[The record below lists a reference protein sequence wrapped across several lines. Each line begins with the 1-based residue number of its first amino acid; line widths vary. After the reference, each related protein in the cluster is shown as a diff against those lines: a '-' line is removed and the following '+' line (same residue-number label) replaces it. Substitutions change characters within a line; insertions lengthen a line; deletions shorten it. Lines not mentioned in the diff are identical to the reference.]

1 MARLSGRAKPLRDP
15 MRRLLFPLSLV
26 LYASA
31 SGCDPDLT
39 AAPKP
44 GADASAEVGVDPGPG
59 PVTPNDGG
67 DEDGA
72 TNEDGGTTE
81 EDSGSSGTTHK
92 IDGDN
97 DFKPNEK
104 FVTSS
109 TSNGYE
115 GFIAWD
121 AKNLYIGMAGNDIG
135 AGASG
140 TKWVLIYIDGG
151 TSTTQT
157 GQSYGGQQPTLPFG
171 ASFHIGLKT
180 DLSFTNKQRFDGN
193 AWVDAGVTFIPV
205 AQRKNGFMEVAI
217 PRTAIG
223 NPTTVKVHVNM
234 INEASGSEWTYS
246 AMPSTSLTD
255 GLDRDYTKYF
265 QFDLNDTTKAP
276 NSYTAL

>member
-1 MARLSGRAKPLRDP
+1 
-15 MRRLLFPLSLV
+15 MRRLPYLLSLV
-26 LYASA
+26 LIAA
-31 SGCDPDLT
+31 CDPDLT

-44 GADASAEVGVDPGPG
+44 GADAASEVGVDPGPG
-59 PVTPNDGG
+59 PVLPNDGG
-67 DEDGA
+67 SEEEGGA
-72 TNEDGGTTE
+72 TEDGGPTE

-97 DFKPNEK
+97 DFKPAEK

-109 TSNGYE
+109 TGTGYE

-121 AKNLYIGMAGNDIG
+121 TKNLYIGMAGNDIG
-135 AGASG
+135 AGASA
-140 TKWVLIYIDGG
+140 TKWVLIYVDGG
-151 TSTTQT
+151 ASTTQT
-157 GQSYGGQQPTLPFG
+157 GQAYGAQQPTLPFG

-180 DLSFTNKQRFDGN
+180 DLSFINKQKWDGG

-217 PRTAIG
+217 PRNAIG
-223 NPTTVKVHVNM
+223 NPSTVKVHVSM

-255 GLDRDYTKYF
+255 GPDPNYSKYF

-276 NSYTAL
+276 NSYAASP